1 MTNNLIL
8 KIQEILEE
16 NKAGFRKLPGT
27 NLKNQQT
34 GEIVYTPPQEYEV
47 IVGLMNNLEEIIN
60 EDNVWPVDPLIKM
73 AAVHFQFESIHPFY
87 DGNGRTG
94 RILNI
99 LYLVNKDLLRLPI
112 LYLSRYIIR
121 HKGDYYR
128 LLQNVRDHND
138 WQSWVIYMLDG
149 IEKTSIETIQTINQI
164 KSLMSDYKRSIRTQ
178 FPKIYSQ
185 DLLNNLF
192 RHPYTKIEFI
202 MNDLQVSRPTA
213 TQYLDKLSEAGLLEK
228 VKKGRSNYY
237 VNRGLVDIFMK
248 P

>member
-1 MTNNLIL
+1 M
-8 KIQEILEE
+8 
-16 NKAGFRKLPGT
+16 
-27 NLKNQQT
+27 
-34 GEIVYTPPQEYEV
+34 YTPPQEYEV